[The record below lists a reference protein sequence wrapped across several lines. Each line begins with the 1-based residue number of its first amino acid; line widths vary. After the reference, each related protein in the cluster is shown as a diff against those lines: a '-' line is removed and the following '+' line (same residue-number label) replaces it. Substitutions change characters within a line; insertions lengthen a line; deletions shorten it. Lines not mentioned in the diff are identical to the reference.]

1 MRQNF
6 VRRMTQVGSPGA
18 RMSHEVAHR
27 HPGSAKVIGDGLT
40 ADEARRETP
49 RTMRPITRRD
59 FLRTTAAAGLAAALP
74 PTALSSEDILGGRGF
89 CLATYGFRNF
99 TGPQAVEMTKSM
111 GVTLMDL
118 WPKLASSLGGGKKDN
133 KIKAYHENPELW
145 AEMKE
150 ALERHG
156 VRAVVYG
163 VQRFT
168 SNHEE
173 NRKIFAWAKQNGIE
187 TFGAAPDPDAFDS
200 LEKLVEEFGINI
212 AIHNHGPGDKHYAK
226 IDQLVA
232 ALKGRHPRI
241 GSCADVGHFWR
252 IQEDPVQA
260 LETLGT
266 RILGVHLKDQ
276 ISVEEQAVVGE
287 GKMDI
292 PGILKAL
299 KKIGYRGPL
308 TLEYESNPEDPVPGM
323 KQSLENIRKMLA

>member
-1 MRQNF
+1 
-6 VRRMTQVGSPGA
+6 MT
-18 RMSHEVAHR
+18 
-27 HPGSAKVIGDGLT
+27 
-40 ADEARRETP
+40 
-49 RTMRPITRRD
+49 TMTRRQ
-59 FLRTTAAAGLAAALP
+59 FLHATAATGIA
-74 PTALSSEDILGGRGF
+74 TALSSATASAGDILGGRGF
-89 CLATYGFRNF
+89 CLATFGFRNF

-145 AEMKE
+145 AEMKG
-150 ALERHG
+150 ALDRHG

-168 SNHEE
+168 SNHDE
-173 NRKIFAWAKQNGIE
+173 NRKIFEWAKQNGIE
-187 TFGAAPDPDAFDS
+187 TFGAAPDPDSFDS
-200 LEKLVEEFGINI
+200 LEKLVEEFQINV

-232 ALKGRHPRI
+232 ALKDRHPRI

-252 IQEDPVQA
+252 IQEDPVKA
-260 LETLGT
+260 LETLGP
-266 RILGVHLKDQ
+266 RVLGVHLKDQ

-299 KKIGYRGPL
+299 KKINYRGPL
-308 TLEYESNPEDPVPGM
+308 TLEYESNPDDPVPGM
-323 KQSLENIRKMLA
+323 KASLENIKKMLA